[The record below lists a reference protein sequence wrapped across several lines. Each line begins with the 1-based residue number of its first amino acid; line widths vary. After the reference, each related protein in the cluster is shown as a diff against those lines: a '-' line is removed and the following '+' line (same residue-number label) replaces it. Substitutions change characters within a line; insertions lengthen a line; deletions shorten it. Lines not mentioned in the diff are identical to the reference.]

1 MARAEPIILS
11 GVERAALGRIA
22 GHSLGRQAMA
32 LRAGIVLLAAQGLS
46 NRAISGR
53 LQLEEHC
60 VGRWRRRFIREG
72 IWGLFDRPRPG
83 APTRRKA
90 GGAAPPAVIETSPY
104 TSGPKY

>member
-1 MARAEPIILS
+1 MRTAEPVILS
-11 GVERAALGRIA
+11 GAERATLGRIA
-22 GHSLGRQAMA
+22 GYSLGRQPLA

-60 VGRWRRRFIREG
+60 VGRWRRRFLRER

-83 APTRRKA
+83 APARKEA
-90 GGAAPPAVIETSPY
+90 GGAAPPAVVDIHR
-104 TSGPKY
+104 

>member
-11 GVERAALGRIA
+11 GAEQATLSRIA
-22 GHSLGRQAMA
+22 GHSLGRQPLA

-60 VGRWRRRFIREG
+60 VGRWRRRFLRER

-83 APTRRKA
+83 APARRKA
-90 GGAAPPAVIETSPY
+90 GGAASPAVIETSP
-104 TSGPKY
+104 